1 MQWYRLYWDGPARE
15 GRAPP
20 AEKDEGGI
28 EAVECEVGERSLGD
42 ADDAVVFAVPSMDFK
57 PQQPDFESEQDSQT

>member
-1 MQWYRLYWDGPARE
+1 M
-15 GRAPP
+15 
-20 AEKDEGGI
+20 
-28 EAVECEVGERSLGD
+28 GERSLGD